1 MRPKSHL
8 ASFSEKRSL
17 YRARRSRPAHCVFNE
32 GATVIDVVLRD
43 ISPAGARIGGAE
55 VAGLPQ
61 TFELRSTGF
70 KATRNLQINSNAY
83 C

>member
-61 TFELRSTGF
+61 TSNCRIRSCF
-70 KATRNLQINSNAY
+70 P
-83 C
+83 